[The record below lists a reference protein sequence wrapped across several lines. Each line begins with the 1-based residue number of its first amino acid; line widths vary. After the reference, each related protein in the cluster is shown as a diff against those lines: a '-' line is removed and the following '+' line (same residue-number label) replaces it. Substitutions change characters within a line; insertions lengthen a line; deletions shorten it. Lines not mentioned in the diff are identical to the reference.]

1 MVTFYASTSSGIFCE
16 VGNVFLF
23 LFGRCITDSIQVE
36 GGDGVGWGMGGNVV
50 MSFLSSCFFL
60 VYYNDHHLFK
70 KNVVNYICHVI
81 KLKDSKRVHVV
92 RKQICLMLQITQ
104 ARLYTVQF
112 QHIYILSYCNSPVN
126 LIRKFDLWKFKK
138 SILLVRY

>member
-36 GGDGVGWGMGGNVV
+36 GGDGVGWGMGDNVV

-70 KNVVNYICHVI
+70 KKRS
-81 KLKDSKRVHVV
+81 KLYMSCDKIGR
-92 RKQICLMLQITQ
+92 Q
-104 ARLYTVQF
+104 
-112 QHIYILSYCNSPVN
+112 
-126 LIRKFDLWKFKK
+126 
-138 SILLVRY
+138 